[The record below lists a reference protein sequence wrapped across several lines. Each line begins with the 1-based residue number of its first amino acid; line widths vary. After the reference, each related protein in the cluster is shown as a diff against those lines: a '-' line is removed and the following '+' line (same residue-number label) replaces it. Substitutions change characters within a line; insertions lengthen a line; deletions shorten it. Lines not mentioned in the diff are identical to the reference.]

1 MSLLKSLFPGRRASR
16 RELAV
21 KRPTHFRLLAG
32 LSAQAP
38 GPFVDLGPDE
48 TAQINGQSRKY
59 FEREDL
65 RAFWI
70 NKPFS
75 DPGQAGWVLSRFGHL
90 LTALELRPGDR
101 VLDFGCGTGWSTEML
116 ARMGMDVVGMD
127 ISPAALEMARATT
140 AGRGAGIVGTQP
152 RFEVYSG
159 DRIDYPDGHFD
170 AIVVFDAFHHLPN
183 PQRVLGEF
191 HRVLA
196 SNCRLGMAEPGVGH
210 ADEVHSK
217 EEMGTGVI
225 ERAIDIEQLYQ
236 SGVAA
241 GFRSLEVMV
250 PGLHPHDLTLPMRRL
265 RWYLRGLSWLLPAN
279 LTRLAIL
286 NAPIVLLWK
295 GPYFISSLHPRDQSA
310 AIRIGVRQISSRPGE
325 PVTLEAEVTN
335 TGATTWLREGRHG
348 RGYVRL
354 GAHLLGPDGTMGDAD
369 FARAPLPRDLSRG
382 EGATVALR
390 ADAPASPGR
399 YVLRLDMVNEGIAWF
414 AEARTE
420 TVDVEVDVVGSKQ

>member
-1 MSLLKSLFPGRRASR
+1 MSLFKSLFPGRRASR
-16 RELAV
+16 RELAA
-21 KRPTHFRLLAG
+21 KRPAHFSLRAG
-32 LSAQAP
+32 RSAQVP
-38 GPFVDLGPDE
+38 GPFIDLDPDQA
-48 TAQINGQSRKY
+48 AQINGRSRKY
-59 FEREDL
+59 FERPDL

-75 DPGQAGWVLSRFGHL
+75 DPGQAGWALSRFGHL

-101 VLDFGCGTGWSTEML
+101 VLDFGCGTGWSSEML

-140 AGRGAGIVGTQP
+140 AGRGEGMTGSQP

-170 AIVVFDAFHHLPN
+170 AVVVFDAFHHLPN

-196 SNCRLGMAEPGVGH
+196 PNCRLGMAEPGVGH
-210 ADEVHSK
+210 ADELHSK
-217 EEMGTGVI
+217 EEMGTGVL
-225 ERAIDIEQLYQ
+225 EREIDIEQLFQ
-236 SGVAA
+236 GGVAA
-241 GFRSLEVMV
+241 GFQSLEVMV
-250 PGLHPHDLTLPMRRL
+250 PGLHPRALTLPMRRL

-286 NAPIVLLWK
+286 GAPIVLLWK

-310 AIRIGVRQISSRPGE
+310 AIRPGVRQISCRPGE
-325 PVTLEAEVTN
+325 PLAIDTDVTN

-354 GAHLLGPDGTMGDAD
+354 GAHLLRADGAIVDAD
-369 FARAPLPRDLSRG
+369 YARAPLPRDLSRG

-390 ADAPASPGR
+390 APAPASPGR
-399 YVLRLDMVNEGIAWF
+399 YVLRFDMVNEGIAWF
-414 AEARTE
+414 AEGRSE
-420 TVDVEVDVVGSKQ
+420 TAEVVIDVVGSRQ